1 MRADIQ
7 QIKRNLRAFEIEE
20 IFKEELGWNHL
31 REKPVVIAYKNQ
43 DHAFFPVAEK
53 AGFKIYQHTF
63 LGRIPEARDLKP
75 LSQKLKDYATA
86 HLAIFVDADHENQV
100 WLWLKEEQENNRRS
114 IKPRLYWFNKHQS
127 GEALAQQIARLFISL
142 DEEEHITLTSVL
154 DRIYQAFDVERVTTR
169 FYERFKKEHADF
181 MKCIENIPDEEDRKW
196 YTSIMLNRLM
206 FVYFIQR
213 KGILD
218 NYSNARF
225 EGDQDYLEK
234 RLELVRRGHGPDQF
248 YRFYRYFLL
257 RLFHEGL
264 NERARSPEL
273 ERVIGR
279 IPYINGGIFDKHIL
293 EDRYPDIRI
302 KDEAFEQLF
311 AFFQE
316 FHWHLDDRPMRD
328 DREINPDV
336 LGYIFEKYINQK
348 QMGAYYT
355 KEDITGYISKNTI
368 IPFIFEKVAQR
379 CPQAFVAGST
389 IWKLLRDNP
398 DEYIYE
404 EMAHGLLEPLPP
416 DIEVGIKDVA
426 QRSDWNKPVEDERY
440 ALPTETWREVVE
452 RRRRYKEVR
461 DKITSGEINSI
472 NDLITFN
479 LNITQF
485 ARDVIASCEDPA
497 LLRAFY
503 ETIEQVTVLDPTC
516 GSGAFLFAALNVL
529 KPLYQACIERMRWMI
544 EEQSRQQAKLHPS
557 QRKDSNNI
565 AAFRHILERVDQRQ
579 SEGGQEYFILKSIVV
594 NNLYGVDIMEEA
606 IEICKLRLFLK
617 LVAQINS
624 PQDLEPLPD
633 IDFNVL
639 AGNTL
644 IGFTSMDEVRRVV
657 TTKLINLGDT
667 EKMLQLIEQQAQEIE
682 RGEQSFRNIQMR
694 QGIRTEG
701 TGIDIADY
709 KRQLRKKLEALRD
722 VLDPYLATEYGIYI
736 SKSTNMGGGM
746 YEQAYA
752 QWKKSHKPFHWWAE
766 FHKIMNNGGFDV
778 VIGNP
783 PYVEYKN
790 VRNYKIRNYE
800 TIECGD
806 LFAFTLERS
815 LALTAQSRRLG
826 FIVPMSC
833 FTVDGFK
840 NLQELYSKNTSPLF
854 ISNWSGDA
862 HPSKLFEG
870 VDKRLEIII
879 ARRDAN
885 FETQYTF
892 SSKYL
897 KWYAA
902 ERPRLFHTNPNYLQL
917 KDKNQV
923 ITFPTSIPKVRS
935 YIETQIIHKLHACK
949 KKIGIL
955 TVPNGKYILYYTR
968 KASFFLQF
976 LDFVPEVRDS
986 TGYLREP
993 SEMKILSFD
1002 SKETRNLCLAALSSS
1017 LFYWYYIVNSD
1028 CRNLN
1033 KREIISFPV
1042 PDIHDSGTYGE
1053 IENLLNQLMESYKR
1067 NSSLRTVEYANKGKI
1082 TVQYFNFRPS
1092 KPIIDEID
1100 RILAQHYGFTPEE
1113 LDFIIN
1119 YDIKYRMGRDNG
1131 EGSEE

>member
-1 MRADIQ
+1 MGPDTQ
-7 QIKRNLRAFEIEE
+7 QIKRNLKAFKIRE
-20 IFKEELGWNHL
+20 IFKEILGWDKL
-31 REKPVVIAYKNQ
+31 PEEPPPLPYK
-43 DHAFFPVAEK
+43 FTPVAQK

-63 LGRIPEARDLKP
+63 AGHIPQERVLVQIDGP
-75 LSQKLKDYATA
+75 LKDYAQE
-86 HLAIFVDADHENQV
+86 HLTIFVDASQENQA
-100 WLWLKEEQENNRRS
+100 WLWVRRKQENDKQHTRS
-114 IKPRLYWFNKHQS
+114 RLYRFNKYQS
-127 GEALAQQIARLFISL
+127 GEALAQQIRRLYISL

-154 DRIYQAFDVERVTTR
+154 DRVYQAFDVERVTTR

-181 MKCIENIPDEEDRKW
+181 MKCIENIPDEDDRKW

-218 NYSNARF
+218 NRSNVRF

-234 RLELVRRGHGPDQF
+234 RLELVRREHGPDQF
-248 YRFYRYFLL
+248 YRFYRYFLR

-264 NERARSPEL
+264 NQREHSSEL
-273 ERVIGR
+273 ERIIGR
-279 IPYINGGIFDKHIL
+279 VPYINGGIFDLHIL
-293 EDRYPDIRI
+293 EQRYPDIQI

-311 AFFQE
+311 KFFQA
-316 FHWHLDDRPMRD
+316 FRWHLDDRPMRND
-328 DREINPDV
+328 NEINPDV

-368 IPFIFEKVAQR
+368 IPFIFEKVAGR
-379 CPQAFVAGST
+379 WPQAFIAGGPV
-389 IWKLLRDNP
+389 WKLLQDNP
-398 DEYIYE
+398 DNYIYE
-404 EMAHGLLEPLPP
+404 EMAHGWLEALPP
-416 DIEVGIKDVA
+416 EIAAGIEDVT
-426 QRSDWNKPVEDERY
+426 QRSNWNKAVDDERY
-440 ALPTETWREVVE
+440 ALPTETWREVIE
-452 RRRRYKEVR
+452 RRKRYEEVR
-461 DKITSGEINSI
+461 GKITSGEITSI
-472 NDLITFN
+472 NDLITYN

-485 ARDVIASCEDPA
+485 ARDVIAGCEEPA

-516 GSGAFLFAALNVL
+516 GSGAFLFAALNIL
-529 KPLYQACIERMRWMI
+529 KPLYEACIQRMG
-544 EEQSRQQAKLHPS
+544 ELVEKQSRQQAKPPS
-557 QRKDSNNI
+557 TQKESNHI
-565 AAFRHILERVDQRQ
+565 AVFRQILDRVDQHRN
-579 SEGGQEYFILKSIVV
+579 QEYFILKSIIV

-624 PQDLEPLPD
+624 PQELEPLPD

-667 EKMLQLIEQQAQEIE
+667 EKMLQRIEQQAKEIE
-682 RGEQSFRNIQMR
+682 RDEQSFRNLQTR
-694 QGIRTEG
+694 QGMKIDAED
-701 TGIDIADY
+701 IDIAGY
-709 KRQLRKKLEALRD
+709 KRLLREKLEHLRGE
-722 VLDPYLATEYGIYI
+722 LDPYLATEYAIY
-736 SKSTNMGGGM
+736 KDKD
-746 YEQAYA
+746 EEAY
-752 QWKKSHKPFHWWAE
+752 QTWHRSHKPFHWWAE
-766 FHKIMNNGGFDV
+766 FYKIMHNGGFDV

-790 VRNYKIRNYE
+790 VKTYKIGNYE
-800 TIECGD
+800 SLECGD

-815 LALTAQSRRLG
+815 LALTTPGRRLG

-840 NLQELYSKNTSPLF
+840 NLQELYGKNVSPLF

-885 FETQYTF
+885 FETQCTF

-897 KWYAA
+897 KWYSA
-902 ERPRLFHTNPNYLQL
+902 ERPRLFHTNPNYLEL
-917 KDKNQV
+917 KDKNLV
-923 ITFPTSIPKVRS
+923 LTFPTSIPKMRS
-935 YIETQIIHKLHACK
+935 HTEIQIIHKLHACK

-955 TVPNGKYILYYTR
+955 TVPKGKHLLYYTR

-976 LDFVPEVRDS
+976 LDFMPEVRDD
-986 TGYLREP
+986 TGNLREP
-993 SEMKILSFD
+993 SEMKVLPFD

-1042 PDIHDSGTYGE
+1042 PEIQDSGTYDN
-1053 IENLLNQLMESYKR
+1053 IESLLDQLMESYKR
-1067 NSSLRTVEYANKGKI
+1067 NSFLRTVEYTNKGKI

-1100 RILAQHYGFTPEE
+1100 RVLARHYGFTPEE

-1131 EGSEE
+1131 EESEE